1 MTYFTENPWPL
12 TIMFLIVAAFLA
24 WNAMRSGAKRVWQAA
39 GLMAVLAVIPQVTH
53 RMIETDKE
61 QVAGS
66 IHALA
71 DAFVDGDATRAL
83 SYFDA
88 GGDISTELV
97 QEAMDKVDVQTLRIK
112 GVRIEVTGN
121 EATSKF
127 RANGTVSSKNGGP
140 QTGPTSW
147 LVKWKKE
154 KKTGSR
160 WKIVSGDQLNPVNGD
175 VIRSFNA
182 R

>member
-66 IHALA
+66 IHELA
-71 DAFVDGDATRAL
+71 DAFIKGDGSRAL
-83 SYFDA
+83 SYFDT
-88 GGDISTELV
+88 GGEISIELV
-97 QEAMDKVDVQTLRIK
+97 QQALDRVDVQTLRIK
-112 GVRIEVTGN
+112 GVRIDVTGN
-121 EATSKF
+121 KATSKF
-127 RANGTVSSKNGGP
+127 RANGTVNIRNGAS

-147 LVKWKKE
+147 LVKWKKTE
-154 KKTGSR
+154 SR

-175 VIRSFNA
+175 VMRSFNA